1 MRHWSFLF
9 ILFFTLT
16 TISLVSNEAYAS
28 RWARSYGLTPAIT
41 QPIPVSNLADYDQ
54 YSANVK
60 DLIAQSSSLTKQK
73 LTYLFGSANPKNG
86 GMDCSGTIY
95 YLLSNHKN
103 IDVPR
108 QANGMYAWVK
118 KSGKLHTVNTHNF
131 DSAQFNKLKPGDL
144 LFWSGTY
151 KMRNKNSITHVMLY
165 LGKNKNDE
173 PLMFGASGGRTYA
186 GKRMNGVSV
195 FDFVLPSG
203 KGKAKFV
210 GYGCIPGVTCDR
222 S

>member
-1 MRHWSFLF
+1 MRHWRFSV
-9 ILFFTLT
+9 ILFLA
-16 TISLVSNEAYAS
+16 VSVLGSIYSQSYAS
-28 RWARSYGLTPAIT
+28 RWARSYGLTQAIT
-41 QPIPVSNLADYDQ
+41 QPIPVSKLDGYDE
-54 YSANVK
+54 YSENVK
-60 DLIAQSSSLTKQK
+60 ELIAKSSVLTKQK

-95 YLLSNHKN
+95 YLLSSHKN

-118 KSGKLHTVNTHNF
+118 KSGKLHAVNTRNF
-131 DSAQFNKLKPGDL
+131 DSSQFNKLKAGDL

-151 KMRNKNSITHVMLY
+151 RTRNKSTITHVMMY
-165 LGKNKNDE
+165 LGKNKNGE

-186 GKRMNGVSV
+186 GRRMNGVSV

-203 KGKAKFV
+203 KSKARFV
-210 GYGCIPGVTCDR
+210 GYGCIPGFTCER
-222 S
+222 A